1 MSGTAPADA
10 ARVLGLINAFRHS
23 KAMFTATSLGVF
35 DALDSSPMTASQLAA
50 RLETHAGA
58 LERLLNACAYLGL
71 VVKNDAVYS
80 NAPAASRYLV
90 SASPDTLSGY
100 VVYSDQSLYPLWGNL
115 GQAIRDGSNRW
126 EQTFGNRNALFDQFF
141 RDEHAKRSFLQGM
154 HGLGQLTSPALVR
167 AFDLS
172 RFRRWVDLGGATGHL
187 CIAACEAYPELEAT
201 VFDLPAVE
209 EIATQHL
216 AASPAA
222 TRLRFVAG
230 DFFQNELPPADLYS
244 LGRILHDWGPER
256 IARLLTRIFRALP
269 PGGALLV
276 AEAVLDDDHTG
287 PEYAVMQSL
296 NMLVCTEGGERSNAE
311 YRALLQEAG
320 FATVDFRRTGTA
332 LDAILA
338 TKAADA
344 RPA

>member
-1 MSGTAPADA
+1 MNDTAPTDA
-10 ARVLGLINAFRHS
+10 ARVLALINAFRHS
-23 KAMFTATSLGVF
+23 KTMFTATSLGVF
-35 DALDSSPMTASQLAA
+35 DALDSSPMTAPQLAA
-50 RLETHAGA
+50 RLGTHAGA
-58 LERLLNACAYLGL
+58 LERLMNACAYLGL
-71 VVKNDAVYS
+71 VEKTDAVYH
-80 NAPAASRYLV
+80 NTPAASRYLV
-90 SASPDTLSGY
+90 SASPDTLCGY

-115 GQAIRDGSNRW
+115 GEAIREGSNRW

-141 RDEHAKRSFLQGM
+141 RDERAKRSFLEGM

-172 RFRRWVDLGGATGHL
+172 RFRHWVDLGGATGHL

-209 EIATQHL
+209 EIARQHL

-222 TRLRFVAG
+222 DRLRFVAG

-244 LGRILHDWGPER
+244 LGRILHDWGPEN
-256 IARLLTRIFRALP
+256 IGRLLTRVCRSLP

-296 NMLVCTEGGERSNAE
+296 NMLVCTEGGERSSAE
-311 YRALLQEAG
+311 YRALLLEAG
-320 FATVDFRRTGTA
+320 FATVDVRRTGTA

-338 TKAADA
+338 LKASD
-344 RPA
+344 PH